1 MMQNKQKAESLGH
14 TMQKKS
20 VIVFTV
26 LFLVQA
32 MAAGL
37 AVIPAQP
44 NTETWQGPVL
54 ESGARST
61 GVLTDSQQQSM
72 LYNQSYNGNN
82 DNDGD
87 GVIDSLDSDDDNDCI
102 PDSNDTS
109 PYDFDGDGINDESD
123 IDDDGDGLNDSLEV
137 SDSNASTNIYDAD
150 NDGNHDC
157 AFFAGGNS
165 SSGNTGGNNTG
176 GNNTGGNNTGG
187 GNTSCNTTT
196 GPFYN
201 LTLDKLIY
209 EPTDSINAAFN
220 FFCMDYK
227 AGIYTGVSYW
237 VYGPS
242 GMISSTFYV
251 HNTSTNHNF
260 WDLDNRSNNFSET
273 SWLIPT
279 GSGNMALGN
288 YYIYSELWDNNTH
301 VDTAN
306 VSFTV
311 SNSSSGGNNTGCGYD
326 TNFASLLAYGPN
338 YGTENHTFVN
348 SMYVQCEILNATMT
362 LDYWIYDLNNNT
374 IDSGNQSWVGTTNTS
389 NYNWTVNGLNAGNYT
404 FHVDLYVNNSWVT
417 SDNHQFMIL
426 ANNSGGNNTNEYVE
440 IDHSGYA
447 WETSNMV
454 GVWYSGTDV
463 YVEFTSGN
471 LVIGENYQL
480 IWNLSD
486 SGNNVNVYGSG
497 NFLWNAS
504 FTTSQE
510 NSTISGLADG
520 IYYFHATL
528 VNQGYHIAWDTT
540 MIQMGNNTGG
550 NNTGGNNTG
559 GNNTGGNNTGGN
571 NTGGNNTGGNNTGGN
586 NTGGNNT
593 GGNNTGG
600 NNTGGNNSNP
610 CGSDLNYSSILVA
623 PFQQITPILYEND
636 TFTGRYRPNCP
647 PSDMNHSFTGHLQG
661 PNASDYSNF
670 SVDIYLAGGQL
681 GIPFQYQS
689 WSNLGVGM
697 YSFYVEWNLNQSG
710 AQTFVDEGWFN
721 FTVIANNSNS
731 PGSSQSNPLMPFNCS
746 DINWNAS
753 GLTLQDCLNNQD
765 AFWFVFNNTGG
776 TFWIDPVVAIGYDYV
791 VWSGPNIRSVTL
803 PTGYGDDIYD
813 LYMWNVTE
821 WYDTGV
827 NIDGGETYT
836 FTEKFGVD
844 RISIRGIEASEELDP
859 NNATAF
865 VTGLSFTSTNEVT
878 MTMTPVTVNYTSN
891 NTGGNN
897 TGGNNTGGN
906 NTGGNNTG
914 GNNTGGNN
922 TVTPNTA
929 PSVTD
934 VSISPVLTTADDEL
948 TCTYTVFDMDGDLT
962 TTTVTW
968 SVNGNIILTGSDSLT
983 GGFSVGDDV
992 SCSVTATDGQQP
1004 SIAASASTVILPV
1017 PNVDSDDGEGLPAI
1031 GTIGTMAAIA
1041 AGVFASRRK
1050 DD

>member
-1 MMQNKQKAESLGH
+1 
-14 TMQKKS
+14 MQKKS

-72 LYNQSYNGNN
+72 LYNQSYNGSN

-87 GVIDSLDSDDDNDCI
+87 GVVNSLDSDDDNDCI

-176 GNNTGGNNTGG
+176 GNNT
-187 GNTSCNTTT
+187 
-196 GPFYN
+196 
-201 LTLDKLIY
+201 
-209 EPTDSINAAFN
+209 
-220 FFCMDYK
+220 
-227 AGIYTGVSYW
+227 
-237 VYGPS
+237 
-242 GMISSTFYV
+242 
-251 HNTSTNHNF
+251 
-260 WDLDNRSNNFSET
+260 
-273 SWLIPT
+273 
-279 GSGNMALGN
+279 
-288 YYIYSELWDNNTH
+288 
-301 VDTAN
+301 
-306 VSFTV
+306 
-311 SNSSSGGNNTGCGYD
+311 GGNNTGCGYD

-486 SGNNVNVYGSG
+486 SANNVNVYGSG

-528 VNQGYHIAWDTT
+528 VNQGYHIASDTT
-540 MIQMGNNTGG
+540 MIQM
-550 NNTGGNNTG
+550 
-559 GNNTGGNNTGGN
+559 GN

-623 PFQQITPILYEND
+623 SFQQITPILYEND
-636 TFTGRYRPNCP
+636 TFTGRYRPSCP

-878 MTMTPVTVNYTSN
+878 MTMTPVTVNY
-891 NTGGNN
+891 
-897 TGGNNTGGN
+897 
-906 NTGGNNTG
+906 
-914 GNNTGGNN
+914 
-922 TVTPNTA
+922 
-929 PSVTD
+929 
-934 VSISPVLTTADDEL
+934 
-948 TCTYTVFDMDGDLT
+948 
-962 TTTVTW
+962 
-968 SVNGNIILTGSDSLT
+968 
-983 GGFSVGDDV
+983 
-992 SCSVTATDGQQP
+992 
-1004 SIAASASTVILPV
+1004 
-1017 PNVDSDDGEGLPAI
+1017 
-1031 GTIGTMAAIA
+1031 
-1041 AGVFASRRK
+1041 
-1050 DD
+1050 